1 MKEIIAIPDIHGRT
15 FWKIVENDKSDST
28 IVFLGDYLDPYPHEK
43 ITFEDALVNFE
54 EIIDFAKDRKNVVLL
69 VGNHDYHY
77 YFRTGNLGWSRYNP
91 KFASDAHTLFQ
102 DNKNLFTVAY
112 QVENTLFTHA
122 GVDSDWYKNCVENR
136 EGNVATQLNN
146 LFQTN
151 PELFKIVSR
160 SRGGWYPF
168 GSPIWS
174 DYDDIY
180 FSDLLQNGK
189 IRQIFG
195 HTMGSIMRNYKN
207 MYCLDCQRVFRVT
220 DQEVKEY

>member
-54 EIIDFAKDRKNVVLL
+54 EII
-69 VGNHDYHY
+69 
-77 YFRTGNLGWSRYNP
+77 
-91 KFASDAHTLFQ
+91 
-102 DNKNLFTVAY
+102 
-112 QVENTLFTHA
+112 
-122 GVDSDWYKNCVENR
+122 DSDWYKNCVENR

-207 MYCLDCQRVFRVT
+207 MYCLDCQKVFRVT